1 MKLASVILDIP
12 TQALDA
18 PYTYALPATDGE
30 DSVCAYSSTSA
41 QMESLFGDDTL
52 AGSAV
57 DAGAVDAA
65 SEVDFHA
72 AERSG
77 LASGGAEGTCGLGA
91 GVDDA
96 SPRSRDY
103 PVEVGCAVLVPF
115 GRRQAVGFVI
125 DVFEA
130 GLPGDE
136 TWPSSLDARK
146 LKSIVRGLSKT

>member
-30 DSVCAYSSTSA
+30 DSVCAYSSASA

-146 LKSIVRGLSKT
+146 L